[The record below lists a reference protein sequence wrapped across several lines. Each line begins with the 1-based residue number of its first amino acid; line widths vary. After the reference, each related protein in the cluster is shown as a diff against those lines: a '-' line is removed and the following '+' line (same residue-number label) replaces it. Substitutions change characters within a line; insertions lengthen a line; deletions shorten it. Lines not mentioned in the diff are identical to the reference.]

1 MHQQSDGV
9 TMKSPLMSLVELE
22 TLIIGTMGYMKLN
35 LQKDKTRLVMFRMIT
50 LLGLLQNKLTFW
62 MEINHSVFFFK
73 IIFLKNERHSF
84 TILIRRV
91 SNSK

>member
-35 LQKDKTRLVMFRMIT
+35 LQKDKTRLVMFRMIA

-62 MEINHSVFFFK
+62 MKIKHSVFFFK
-73 IIFLKNERHSF
+73 NHFSEKQ
-84 TILIRRV
+84 TT
-91 SNSK
+91 